1 MVDGDVR
8 PRLNLMNARSLSQVI
23 CEALTSLASGEM
35 SAAAILRVMGSS
47 SEARP
52 ARGFGSRRRRR
63 VEPGP
68 KGDAK
73 NTFDAHYAVQN
84 DSELR
89 RLACCLWLV
98 GNLGHVTKNF
108 MGIEADHFR
117 QFQEF
122 DNIDTAATGF
132 YRRDDGLVSIE
143 RFGKVG
149 LAHAGFST
157 FIDDELN
164 EAHMPGRPKC
174 FLHMRCRPL
183 TKPTDQLNRNTDNQK
198 IWLTLAR

>member
-1 MVDGDVR
+1 LRYGFVTEGED
-8 PRLNLMNARSLSQVI
+8 PR
-23 CEALTSLASGEM
+23 G
-35 SAAAILRVMGSS
+35 
-47 SEARP
+47 
-52 ARGFGSRRRRR
+52 GFGSRRRRR
-63 VEPGP
+63 VEPVWKVTHKTPFG
-68 KGDAK
+68 
-73 NTFDAHYAVQN
+73 AVQN

-89 RLACCLWLV
+89 QLACCLWLV
-98 GNLGHVTKNF
+98 SNLGHVTKNF

-143 RFGKVG
+143 RFGKIG

-198 IWLTLAR
+198 IWLTVAR